1 LSGRITSISE
11 LNTAATG
18 TVSQQEFVRMSCVV
32 AGELKALAEA
42 APPNPEGVGEL
53 NSPTAGGAAMSS
65 KGSSGRDTY
74 TQ

>member
-1 LSGRITSISE
+1 LSGRISISE
-11 LNTAATG
+11 LNTAG
-18 TVSQQEFVRMSCVV
+18 TVSQQELGWMMSCCVV